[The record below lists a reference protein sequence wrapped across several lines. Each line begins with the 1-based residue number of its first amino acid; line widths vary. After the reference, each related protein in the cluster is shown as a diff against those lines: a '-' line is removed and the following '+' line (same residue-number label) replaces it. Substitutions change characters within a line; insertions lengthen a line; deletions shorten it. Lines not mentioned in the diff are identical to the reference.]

1 MILAIFSET
10 NPTPKRKIHLVIDG
24 VDGCAFR
31 KRFPHLLW
39 DESEIAN
46 STLVLLA
53 HGVNPYE
60 RVCSNCHRAFRKN
73 LLGKTHSFAR

>member
-31 KRFPHLLW
+31 QRFPHLLW
-39 DESEIAN
+39 DESEITN
-46 STLVLLA
+46 NTFMLLA
-53 HGVNPYE
+53 KGVNPYE
-60 RVCSNCHRAFRKN
+60 RICENCYRAFRKN
-73 LLGKTHSFAR
+73 LLGKAPSFST